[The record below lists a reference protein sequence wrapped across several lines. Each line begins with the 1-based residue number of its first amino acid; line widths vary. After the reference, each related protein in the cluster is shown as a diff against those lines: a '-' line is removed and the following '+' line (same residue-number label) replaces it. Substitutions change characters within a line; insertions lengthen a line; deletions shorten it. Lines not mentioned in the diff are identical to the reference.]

1 MPHGSRI
8 IAACLGSQHSK
19 SKEELL
25 VAMTSPGQHSINTSA
40 LDTTSRNNLEGLR
53 ENKMFNTIDD
63 RQGKPLINI

>member
-1 MPHGSRI
+1 
-8 IAACLGSQHSK
+8 
-19 SKEELL
+19 
-25 VAMTSPGQHSINTSA
+25 MTSPEQHSINTSA